1 MFYSI
6 YSFELRYW
14 FRKPLFY
21 IYCGIMFF
29 MSTFIM
35 AAAAGIFEGITATI
49 NSVTIVNSA
58 ISINGLLNEMNVIM
72 FFLLPSI
79 IGGTIFK
86 DFDNEMHS
94 VTFSYPFKKW
104 EYLLAKFLS
113 GLTITIF
120 VMLFAAIGIMLGS
133 VLPGTNPE
141 LLGPFVLMN
150 YVQSFIYY
158 LIPNLIFFGAIVF
171 AVVTFTRNVSVGFLT
186 VLGLIIIQTFAAV
199 LTQDSDS
206 KILSAMLDPF
216 GAQANNYYTEYW
228 TIYERNEN
236 PLPFGDIILYNRL
249 LWTGIG
255 LLIFGFVYRT
265 FSFDQEAFSFSFFN
279 RKEGRAVT
287 KKNFGSIMAV
297 KLPKV
302 NLDFSFIE
310 SFKTAWII
318 SNQDFKYIVKSW
330 AFIIITILGLL
341 L

>member
-150 YVQSFIYY
+150 YVQSFIY
-158 LIPNLIFFGAIVF
+158 
-171 AVVTFTRNVSVGFLT
+171 T
-186 VLGLIIIQTFAAV
+186 
-199 LTQDSDS
+199 
-206 KILSAMLDPF
+206 
-216 GAQANNYYTEYW
+216 
-228 TIYERNEN
+228 
-236 PLPFGDIILYNRL
+236 
-249 LWTGIG
+249 
-255 LLIFGFVYRT
+255 
-265 FSFDQEAFSFSFFN
+265 
-279 RKEGRAVT
+279 
-287 KKNFGSIMAV
+287 
-297 KLPKV
+297 
-302 NLDFSFIE
+302 
-310 SFKTAWII
+310 
-318 SNQDFKYIVKSW
+318 
-330 AFIIITILGLL
+330 
-341 L
+341 